1 MPKRERGA
9 INQSDRRLTK
19 EKEAASRAR
28 ELGCGRRD
36 TNGGGGRSCSTIL
49 MPLGRCTQ
57 LECRRTTIRK
67 PRRALLAYPICVDAK
82 SNVQSVAP
90 ASFHLPQT
98 PLTKK
103 EPLAIRAE
111 G

>member
-1 MPKRERGA
+1 VPKRGAGSYRPIGQETDEGERGRFT
-9 INQSDRRLTK
+9 IRVRK
-19 EKEAASRAR
+19 MREA
-28 ELGCGRRD
+28 
-36 TNGGGGRSCSTIL
+36 NGGGGRSCSTIL

-82 SNVQSVAP
+82 SKVQSVAP
-90 ASFHLPQT
+90 ASFHFPQT